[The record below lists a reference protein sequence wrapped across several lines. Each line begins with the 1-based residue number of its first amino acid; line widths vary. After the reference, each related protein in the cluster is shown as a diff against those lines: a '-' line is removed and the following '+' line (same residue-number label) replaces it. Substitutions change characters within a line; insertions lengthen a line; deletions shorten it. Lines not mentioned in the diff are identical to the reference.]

1 MTRLHENALIASFH
15 VGQFGIFKTNSEIA
29 RKGSSALGV
38 DSNYTRAQIRLYD
51 ESINRAIRKVEATAR
66 TYLYRKT
73 SPWSDPPNAQRL
85 LLVDDVYDVE
95 KRMAEFRMER
105 EEVADKLLFKRW
117 DVLRAEARLALN
129 DQFREE
135 FFPDISVVRRKF
147 KWELKITPIYDIRD
161 IRNNVHIK
169 AHEQLTER
177 AIENQEAIH
186 RTKTANL
193 VADLMG
199 GITSLTSGVIDGIDS
214 YEYNEKDGKKNNSL
228 PKKPSWDNLIAG
240 AERIEKWAPSFDDS
254 NMTKTATQVR
264 DLVDHIRAIA
274 DGDLSKAR
282 KVLSGEDDT
291 VREDVKKRLNE
302 INRTASQVTSA
313 FDEFMS

>member
-66 TYLYRKT
+66 TYLHRKT

-147 KWELKITPIYDIRD
+147 KWELKITPIYDIRN

-228 PKKPSWDNLIAG
+228 PKKPSWDNLVAG